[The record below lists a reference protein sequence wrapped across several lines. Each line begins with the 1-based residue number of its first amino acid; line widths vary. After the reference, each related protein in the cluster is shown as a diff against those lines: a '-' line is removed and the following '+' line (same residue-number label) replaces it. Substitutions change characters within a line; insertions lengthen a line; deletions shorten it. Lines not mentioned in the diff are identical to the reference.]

1 MRGDFPRTANAR
13 ERKAIKNDFHPCTFA
28 PPSVW
33 ARLLWENRG
42 IARPYW
48 GRMAQILAIS
58 ALATPLRI
66 WEYLAHSRKVDQQ
79 AISPPLFVLG
89 FARSGTTHLQNLIAQ
104 DDRFGYFSTY
114 QGAASPFAL
123 TGRGWLRRLIE
134 KGMAGA
140 GEQTRPMDNMAISMS
155 SPQEEDLALANSSPM
170 SFVHQLSFPQQ
181 TMRLFG
187 KHVMMGEAEDA
198 PGSGLSP
205 RERLQWEQAY
215 LRVLRKATLLADGKP
230 LMLRNT
236 VNIGRVDHLLRLFPS
251 AKFIHIIRNPYTVY
265 PSLLHLYRKLLPLYH
280 LQDYDREEVEGFL
293 VEIYRQSMRKY
304 LRDRERIPASQLAE
318 VRYEDLERDPLGE
331 LERLYRELDLPE
343 WRVAEPQ
350 VSAYLQTLSGYQKNR
365 FRIDQA
371 DIGRVDEHWRFAV
384 QAWGYEPPPME
395 A

>member
-1 MRGDFPRTANAR
+1 
-13 ERKAIKNDFHPCTFA
+13 
-28 PPSVW
+28 
-33 ARLLWENRG
+33 
-42 IARPYW
+42 
-48 GRMAQILAIS
+48 MAQILAIS

-187 KHVMMGEAEDA
+187 KYVMMGEAEDA

-205 RERLQWEQAY
+205 RERLQWERAY

-251 AKFIHIIRNPYTVY
+251 AKFIHIIRSPYTVY

-304 LRDRERIPASQLAE
+304 LRDRVRIPASQLAE